1 MNKIYLDHNA
11 TTPVNKLVARTLEKS
26 SRYYYGNPSSP
37 HDPGKASR
45 SEIEKARG
53 EIAKFINCDRDELIF
68 TSGGTESNNLA
79 ITGSLNALVQKTKP
93 EERHI
98 ITSQI
103 EHLSVLSVF
112 RELEKRSGGFRVTY
126 LPVDKYGFVDLN
138 SLESSIDEH
147 SELISIMLANN
158 EIGTIQ
164 PIKEMVKTVKSIKE
178 DILFHCD
185 AVQALGK
192 IKIDVKDLGVD
203 LLSISSHKIYGPK
216 GVGALYIKKG
226 VEIHPV
232 FFGGYQEKGIRPG
245 TENVCSIIGFGLA
258 CDLSGINLDENI
270 AFLAELKKYFKN
282 TLLEELKEI
291 VDIRVI
297 NPENNCLPNTL
308 GICFEGVDNEL
319 LISLLNKEGVYV
331 SSGSACTSESL
342 EPSHVLLA
350 AGLSPELARNTVR
363 ISLGIGNTKKE
374 LEIAVEKIKK
384 IILKN
389 KLVLKEN
396 NRNAG

>member
-1 MNKIYLDHNA
+1 MRKIYLDHNA
-11 TTPVNKLVARTLEKS
+11 TTPINKLVARTLEKS

-37 HDPGKASR
+37 YDPGKKSR
-45 SEIEKARG
+45 SEIEKARE

-79 ITGSLNALVQKTKP
+79 ITGSVNALFQKTKQ

-98 ITSQI
+98 ITSQV
-103 EHLSVLSVF
+103 EHLSVLSVL
-112 RELEKRSGGFRVTY
+112 RELEKRSGGFKVTY

-138 SLESSIDEH
+138 SLKMAIDGH
-147 SELISIMLANN
+147 TELISVMLANN

-164 PIKEMVKTVKSIKE
+164 PIKEMVKTAKSIKKN
-178 DILFHCD
+178 IIFHCD

-192 IKIDVKDLGVD
+192 IKIDVRDLDVD
-203 LLSISSHKIYGPK
+203 ILSISSHKIYGPK

-226 VEIHPV
+226 VEIHPILY
-232 FFGGYQEKGIRPG
+232 GGHQERSIRPG
-245 TENVCSIIGFGLA
+245 TENVYSIIGFGLA
-258 CDLSGINLDENI
+258 CNLSRINLDKNI
-270 AFLAELKKYFKN
+270 SFLAELKKYLTN
-282 TLLEELKEI
+282 RLLEEFKEI
-291 VDIRVI
+291 VNIRII

-308 GICFEGVDNEL
+308 SICFEGIDNEL
-319 LISLLNKEGVYV
+319 LISLLNKEGVYI

-350 AGLSPELARNTVR
+350 AGLSLALARNTVR
-363 ISLGIGNTKKE
+363 LSLGIENTKKE
-374 LEIAVEKIKK
+374 LEIAVGKIKK

-389 KLVLKEN
+389 KLILKKS

>member
-1 MNKIYLDHNA
+1 MKKIYLDHNA
-11 TTPVNKLVARTLEKS
+11 TTPINKLVAKVLEKS
-26 SRYYYGNPSSP
+26 NRYYYGNPSSP
-37 HDPGKASR
+37 YDPGKISR
-45 SEIEKARG
+45 LEIEKARE

-79 ITGSLNALVQKTKP
+79 ITGSLNALFQKTKQ

-112 RELEKRSGGFRVTY
+112 RELEKRSGRFRVTY
-126 LPVDKYGFVDLN
+126 LPVDKYGFVDPN

-147 SELISIMLANN
+147 SELISIMFANN

-164 PIKEMVKTVKSIKE
+164 PIKEMVKKAKSIKE
-178 DILFHCD
+178 NILFHCD

-192 IKIDVKDLGVD
+192 IKIDVRDLGVD
-203 LLSISSHKIYGPK
+203 LLSVSSHKIYGPK
-216 GVGALYIKKG
+216 GAGALYIKKG
-226 VEIHPV
+226 VEVNPL
-232 FFGGYQEKGIRPG
+232 FYGGHQEKGIRPG
-245 TENVCSIIGFGLA
+245 TENVYSIIGFGLA
-258 CDLSGINLDENI
+258 CNLSRISLDKNI
-270 AFLAELKKYFKN
+270 AFLAELKKYLTN
-282 TLLEELKEI
+282 RLLEELKEI
-291 VDIRVI
+291 VDIRI
-297 NPENNCLPNTL
+297 ISPENNCLPNTL
-308 GICFEGVDNEL
+308 GICFEGIDNEL
-319 LISLLNKEGVYV
+319 LISLLNKEGVYI
-331 SSGSACTSESL
+331 SSGSACTSDSL

-374 LEIAVEKIKK
+374 LEIAVKKIKE

-389 KLVLKEN
+389 KLILKKS

>member
-1 MNKIYLDHNA
+1 MRKIYLDHNA
-11 TTPVNKLVARTLEKS
+11 TTSINKFVAKTLEKS
-26 SRYYYGNPSSP
+26 NRYYYGNPSSP
-37 HDPGKASR
+37 YDPGKASR
-45 SEIEKARG
+45 RELEKARR
-53 EIAKFINCDRDELIF
+53 EIAKFINCDKDELIF

-79 ITGSLNALVQKTKP
+79 ITGSLNTLFQKTKP
-93 EERHI
+93 EKRYI

-112 RELEKRSGGFRVTY
+112 RELEKINNSYKATY
-126 LPVDKYGFVDLN
+126 LPVDKYGYMDLN
-138 SLESSIDEH
+138 SLESVVDER
-147 SELISIMLANN
+147 SELISIMFANN

-164 PIKEMVKTVKSIKE
+164 PIKEMVKKAKSIKGN
-178 DILFHCD
+178 IIFHCD

-192 IKIDVKDLGVD
+192 VKIDVKDLGVD

-216 GVGALYIKKG
+216 GVGALYIKRG
-226 VEIHPV
+226 IDIHPI
-232 FFGGYQEKGIRPG
+232 FYGGHQEKSIRPG
-245 TENVCSIIGFGLA
+245 TENVSSIIGFGLA
-258 CDLSGINLDENI
+258 CNLSGINLDKNI
-270 AFLAELKKYFKN
+270 VFLAELKKYFTN
-282 TLLEELKEI
+282 MLLGEI
-291 VDIRVI
+291 NEVTGIRII

-308 GICFEGVDNEL
+308 SVCFKGIDNEL
-319 LISLLNKEGVYV
+319 LISLLNKEGIYI

-350 AGLSPELARNTVR
+350 TGLSPELARNTVR

-389 KLVLKEN
+389 KLTLKKS